1 MAQPEYELVVFDGD
15 DTLVA
20 DDVIE
25 SLAVAAGVHEQIEV
39 IHDRVWNGDLEPMAA
54 LREQIFPL
62 FEGLSAEEMR
72 AVVEDRAFTPG
83 AREVGRRVTGETAVF
98 TSIDPHAERIANAI
112 GAEHYRANEPVVED
126 GVLTGEIR
134 GSIVEEG
141 KGPTL
146 DRLLAELD
154 VAPEATIVVG
164 DGPQDI
170 PMFERAGF
178 AIGVDPKPAARE
190 HVDVVVEDRDIFL
203 VEPYLEERGVLRP
216 ADAAR
221 HPE

>member
-1 MAQPEYELVVFDGD
+1 MAQPEYDLVVFDGD

-20 DDVIE
+20 DDCIE
-25 SLAVAAGVHEQIEV
+25 ALAIAADVHEEIEA
-39 IHDRVWNGDLEPMAA
+39 IHDRVWNGNLEPMEA

-62 FEGLSAEEMR
+62 FEGLTAEEVQT
-72 AVVEDRAFTPG
+72 VVEAREFTPG
-83 AREVGRRVTGETAVF
+83 AREVGRRITCEKAVF
-98 TSIDPHAERIANAI
+98 TSINPHAERIANAI
-112 GAEHYRANEPVVED
+112 EAEHYRANEPVMAN

-134 GSIVEEG
+134 GQVVDEG

-146 DRLLAELD
+146 DALLDELD

-178 AIGVDPKPAARE
+178 AIGVDPKPAARK
-190 HVDVVVEDRDIFL
+190 HVDVAVDERNIFL
-203 VEPYLEERGVLRP
+203 VEPYLEERGVIRA

-221 HPE
+221 QPD

>member
-1 MAQPEYELVVFDGD
+1 MAQPAYELVVFDGD

-25 SLAVAAGVHEQIEV
+25 ALAVQAGVHDRIEV
-39 IHDRVWNGDLEPMAA
+39 IHDRVWNGDLEPMEA

-62 FEGLSAEEMR
+62 FEGLTAAEVQS
-72 AVVEDRAFTPG
+72 VVEAREFSPG
-83 AREVGRRVTGETAVF
+83 AREIGRKITCDTAVF
-98 TSIDPHAERIANAI
+98 TSIDPHARRIAGAI
-112 GAEHYRANEPVVED
+112 DAEHYRANTPVMAD

-134 GSIVEEG
+134 GQIVEAG

-146 DRLLAELD
+146 DALLAELE

-164 DGPQDI
+164 DGPQDV

-178 AIGVDPKPAARE
+178 AIGVNPKSSARAY
-190 HVDVVVEDRDIFL
+190 VDVVVEERNIFL
-203 VEPYLEERGVLRP
+203 VEPYLAERGLIEA
-216 ADAAR
+216 ADTAR

>member
-1 MAQPEYELVVFDGD
+1 MADPEYELVVFDGD

-25 SLAVAAGVHEQIEV
+25 SLAVAAGVHDRIER

-62 FEGLSAEEMR
+62 FAGLSAEEVQ
-72 AVVEDRAFTPG
+72 AVVAAREFSPG
-83 AREVGRRVTGETAVF
+83 AREVGRRITCETAVF
-98 TSIDPHAERIANAI
+98 TSIDPHAERLAEAI
-112 GAEHYRANEPVVED
+112 GAEHYRANTPVMAD
-126 GVLTGEIR
+126 GELTGELR
-134 GSIVEEG
+134 GTIVESG
-141 KGPTL
+141 KGPAL
-146 DRLLAELD
+146 DELLAELG

-178 AIGVDPKPAARE
+178 AIGVDPKPAARA
-190 HVDVVVEDRDIFL
+190 HVDVAVEERDIFL
-203 VEPYLEERGVLRP
+203 VEPYLRERGVIP
-216 ADAAR
+216 ATDAASQ
-221 HPE
+221 PG